1 MKINLYLGF
10 QRPII
15 QGNKK
20 CIYINADMEPTFP
33 RANKIYTATSTVP
46 IQPIY
51 EDIFICKEALKIC
64 QNFEVFRDEAMKVY
78 KNLKTIKGDLFFED
92 IVADPK
98 DWTKLYLRWYN
109 EIDPIGEKMCPRSAA
124 IIKSMPRVRIAMF
137 SVLRPGAK
145 ILPHAGPY
153 RGCLRL
159 HMGLITPNS
168 DDCFISIGDRR
179 YSWRDG
185 HVVLLDD
192 TYTHY
197 VQNNTNKHRVI
208 LFCDIDR
215 PMNFL
220 GRLTHEIMISAVCK
234 HTTRQNSG

>member
-1 MKINLYLGF
+1 M
-10 QRPII
+10 
-15 QGNKK
+15 
-20 CIYINADMEPTFP
+20 
-33 RANKIYTATSTVP
+33 
-46 IQPIY
+46 
-51 EDIFICKEALKIC
+51 
-64 QNFEVFRDEAMKVY
+64 VY
-78 KNLKTIKGDLFFED
+78 KDLKTIKGDLFFED
-92 IVADPK
+92 IVVNPK

-109 EIDPIGEKMCPRSAA
+109 DIDPIGEKLCPRSAS
-124 IIKSMPRVRIAMF
+124 IIKSMPHVRIAML

-168 DDCFISIGDRR
+168 DECFISVNGQT

-185 HVVLLDD
+185 RVVLIDD

-197 VQNNTNKHRVI
+197 VQNNTDEYRVI

-215 PMNFL
+215 PMNFM
-220 GRLTHEIMISAVCK
+220 GRFTHELMISMFGKLTARENK
-234 HTTRQNSG
+234 